1 MVKCIYCGNN
11 PTSHFLSRI
20 SDNYSI
26 ASRPANKIVSALGL
40 TRFAF
45 AAADYLFE
53 GFIFLWI
60 LAGAA
65 KWKSGEIITIPRAK
79 VLWDEAWA
87 RGIKMETLVIF
98 GKPVDLY
105 RAFIPEKVGAV
116 RSAVGL
122 KTKKI
127 IFSGLPRPIKLSG
140 DS

>member
-65 KWKSGEIITIPRAK
+65 KKENGEIISISPAK
-79 VLWDEAWA
+79 IFLDEALA
-87 RGIKMETLVIF
+87 PGIV
-98 GKPVDLY
+98 
-105 RAFIPEKVGAV
+105 
-116 RSAVGL
+116 
-122 KTKKI
+122 I
-127 IFSGLPRPIKLSG
+127 IFTLFHFSSA
-140 DS
+140 